1 MKITAI
7 QADNLLGIKS
17 VNVKLDTVVTLFAGR
32 NGSGKSSI
40 QEAVRMAICQDQVR
54 DVTTKKEFGKLVHGD
69 AKAGGA
75 HIAVDNDPDKGFA
88 FNMPKGDFT
97 GPEISEPMRVA
108 LHGQRFARMTEDQR
122 RTFLFGLTKLK
133 PNAETVKARML
144 APKWACEEAK
154 VDAVLPL
161 LRTGFP
167 SVCEHAK
174 SKATE
179 AKGAWRQLTG
189 ETYGAVKAPAW
200 EAPLPDLPAGDVA
213 ALVDQVAG
221 LDRNI
226 ATLNESLG
234 AIKNA
239 ARAAQ
244 DAASRRANLA
254 EAAGKI
260 DNLRDLIE
268 RNKADIAEYEPGVV
282 ALRERAAGTGKL
294 TMADELAHFLASL
307 PIPTLGKEW
316 EESANVILR
325 RYEAAGGDYGVAAGK
340 VDHEAKA
347 ALPEREKGLALL
359 KSRAANLQR
368 DLDSATQAKGQFDAL
383 APDAGAVD
391 ASAEITEVEGMLATA
406 RAERTKAENQ
416 RLDIVTATAAREAA
430 AGKTKQALAHHNDV
444 MAWTKVADALAPDG
458 IPAEML
464 LDALQPVNA
473 ALEQAAIDTDWR
485 QVVIAPDMSIT
496 AAGRPYQLLSE
507 SEQWR
512 TDAMIAEV
520 VAELS
525 GLRILMLDR
534 FDVLDMPGR
543 AQCLEW
549 LDSLAF
555 NDVMDTVLLFGTLK
569 ALPDNLADTISA
581 YWVEDGMIAGS
592 REQQQAA
599 A

>member
-1 MKITAI
+1 MKITTI

-40 QEAVRMAICQDQVR
+40 QEAVRMAICQDNVR
-54 DVTTKKEFGKLVHGD
+54 DVTIKKEFGKLVHGD

-75 HIAVDNDPDKGFA
+75 MIGIDNDPDKAFA
-88 FNMPKGDFT
+88 FNMPKGDFV
-97 GPEISEPMRVA
+97 GPEISESMRVA
-108 LHGQRFARMTEDQR
+108 LNGQRFARMTADER

-133 PNAETVKARML
+133 PNAATVKTRMM

-154 VDAVLPL
+154 IDAVMPL

-167 SVCEHAK
+167 SVCDHAK

-179 AKGAWRQLTG
+179 AKGAWRALTG

-200 EAPLPDLPAGDVA
+200 EAPVPDLPEGDLA
-213 ALVDQVAG
+213 HLVTTVAG

-239 ARAAQ
+239 ARKTQ
-244 DAASRRANLA
+244 DDATRRASLA
-254 EAAGKI
+254 DAAGKV
-260 DNLRDLIE
+260 DSLRDQIE
-268 RNKADIAEYEPGVV
+268 RNKVDIAEYEPGVV
-282 ALRERAAGTGKL
+282 ALRERAAGSGKL

-307 PIPTLGKEW
+307 PIQTLGKEW
-316 EESANVILR
+316 EESANAILR
-325 RYEAAGGDYGVAAGK
+325 RYEATGGDYGVAAGK
-340 VDHEAKA
+340 VDHEAQA

-359 KSRAANLQR
+359 KSRASNLQR

-383 APDAGAVD
+383 APAGDAVD
-391 ASAEITEVEGMLATA
+391 ASAEIAEVEGMLATA
-406 RAERTKAENQ
+406 RADRTKAENQ
-416 RLDIVTATAAREAA
+416 RLDIVTATEKRAA
-430 AGKTKQALAHHNDV
+430 AASKTAQALAHHNDV
-444 MAWTKVADALAPDG
+444 TAWTKVADALAPDG

-473 ALEQAAIDTDWR
+473 ALEQAAIDTEWM

-520 VAELS
+520 VAEIS

-555 NDVMDTVLLFGTLK
+555 NDVVDTVLLFGTLK
-569 ALPDNLADTISA
+569 APPDNLADTITA
-581 YWVEDGMIAGS
+581 YWVEGGLIAGA
-592 REQQQAA
+592 REQAA

>member
-1 MKITAI
+1 MKITTI

-17 VNVKLDTVVTLFAGR
+17 VNVKLETPVTLFAGR

-40 QEAVRMAICQDQVR
+40 QEAVRMAICQDHVR

-75 HIAVDNDPDKGFA
+75 HIGIDNDPDKGFA

-97 GPEISEPMRVA
+97 GPEISESMRVA
-108 LHGQRFARMTEDQR
+108 LNGQRFARMTPDER

-144 APKWACEEAK
+144 APKWACEESK

-167 SVCEHAK
+167 SVCDHAK

-189 ETYGAVKAPAW
+189 GTYGPLKAPEW

-213 ALVDQVAG
+213 TLADTVAG

-226 ATLNESLG
+226 AKMNESLG
-234 AIKNA
+234 AIKGT

-244 DAASRRANLA
+244 EAASRRANLA
-254 EAAGKI
+254 EAAGKVPG
-260 DNLRDLIE
+260 L
-268 RNKADIAEYEPGVV
+268 ADQLARAKQELADYEPSVV
-282 ALRERAAGTGKL
+282 ALRERAAGKARVGL
-294 TMADELAHFLASL
+294 VHDMAALLNERLDLYGEEANALLERYAEEY
-307 PIPTLGKEW
+307 PGPLG
-316 EESANVILR
+316 
-325 RYEAAGGDYGVAAGK
+325 GK
-340 VDHEAKA
+340 VDTEAQ
-347 ALPEREKGLALL
+347 ALL
-359 KSRAANLQR
+359 PAHEQGLQVMQNRIRNLQR

-383 APDAGAVD
+383 APDAEAVD
-391 ASAEITEVEGMLATA
+391 ASAEIAEVEDMLATA
-406 RAERTKAENQ
+406 RADRTKAENQ
-416 RLDIVTATAAREAA
+416 RLDIVTATTAREAA
-430 AGKTKQALAHHNDV
+430 ASKTKQALAHHNDV

-458 IPAEML
+458 IPAEIL
-464 LDALQPVNA
+464 LDAMQPVNA

-569 ALPDNLADTISA
+569 ALPDNLADTIAA

>member
-1 MKITAI
+1 MKITTI

-17 VNVKLDTVVTLFAGR
+17 VNVSLPTVVTLFAGR

-40 QEAVRMAICQDQVR
+40 QEAVRIAITQDTVR
-54 DVTTKKEFGKLVHGD
+54 DISLKKEFGKLVHGE

-75 HIAVDNDPDKGFA
+75 HVGIDCDPDKGFA
-88 FNMPKGDFT
+88 FNMPKGEFV
-97 GPEISEPMRVA
+97 GPEISEAMRVA
-108 LHGQRFARMTEDQR
+108 LYGQRFARMSADER

-133 PNAETVKARML
+133 PNAETVKARMM
-144 APKWACEEAK
+144 APKWACEESK
-154 VDAVLPL
+154 IDAVLPL

-179 AKGAWRQLTG
+179 AKGAWRALTG

-200 EAPLPDLPAGDVA
+200 EAPVPDLPAGDVA
-213 ALVDQVAG
+213 KLADTVAG
-221 LDRNI
+221 LERNI
-226 ATLNESLG
+226 TTLTESLG
-234 AIKNA
+234 TIKGA
-239 ARAAQ
+239 ARTAQ
-244 DAASRRANLA
+244 EAVSKRANLA
-254 EAAGKI
+254 EAAGKVAGLA
-260 DNLRDLIE
+260 DQLTAAKSDLA
-268 RNKADIAEYEPGVV
+268 KYEPTVE
-282 ALRERAAGTGKL
+282 ALRLRAAGTVRVGLVHDMAAWIVDAHKAISDENSALTPDGAELVARYEKEHGKL
-294 TMADELAHFLASL
+294 G
-307 PIPTLGKEW
+307 GK
-316 EESANVILR
+316 IDT
-325 RYEAAGGDYGVAAGK
+325 EAQGQ
-340 VDHEAKA
+340 
-347 ALPEREKGLALL
+347 LPEHEKGLLVMQN
-359 KSRAANLQR
+359 RVRNLQR

-391 ASAEITEVEGMLATA
+391 ASAEIAEVEGLLQAA
-406 RAERTKAENQ
+406 RADRQKAENQ
-416 RLDIVTATAAREAA
+416 RLDIVTATTARTASTA
-430 AGKTKQALAHHNDV
+430 KTAQALAHHNDV

-464 LDALQPVNA
+464 LEALEPVNA
-473 ALEQAAIDTDWR
+473 ALVQNATDTDWMTPA
-485 QVVIAPDMSIT
+485 VSSDMALT
-496 AAGRPYQLLSE
+496 ANGRPYQLLSE

-512 TDAMIAEV
+512 WDAMFAEV

-543 AQCLEW
+543 VQCLEW

-569 ALPDNLADTISA
+569 SLPTDLADTITA
-581 YWVEDGMIAGS
+581 YWVEDGMIAGA
-592 REQQQAA
+592 REQAA

>member
-1 MKITAI
+1 MKITSI
-7 QADNLLGIKS
+7 QVDNLLGVKS
-17 VNVKLDTVVTLFAGR
+17 VNVELPTAITLFAGR
-32 NGSGKSSI
+32 NGSAKSSI
-40 QEAVRMAICQDQVR
+40 QEAVRMAICQDNVR
-54 DVTTKKEFGKLVHGD
+54 DVTKKNEYTKLVNDG

-75 HIAVDNDPDKGFA
+75 MIQMDRDPDQSFA

-108 LHGQRFARMTEDQR
+108 LNGQRFAAMTADER

-133 PNAETVKARML
+133 PNAATVKARML
-144 APKWACEEAK
+144 TEKWACEEAK
-154 VDAVLPL
+154 IDAVMPL

-200 EAPLPDLPAGDVA
+200 EAPMPDLPDGDVEQLTA
-213 ALVDQVAG
+213 TVAG

-226 ATLNESLG
+226 AAMTESLG
-234 AIKNA
+234 TIKA
-239 ARAAQ
+239 TARAAQ
-244 DAASRRANLA
+244 GAATKRANLA
-254 EAAGKI
+254 EAAGKVPGLA
-260 DNLRDLIE
+260 DQLQRAKDDL
-268 RNKADIAEYEPGVV
+268 AEYEPGVV
-282 ALRERAAGTGKL
+282 ELRQRAAGTGKL
-294 TMADELAHFLASL
+294 TLTDELANFIATTD
-307 PIPTLGKEW
+307 IPKLGATV
-316 EESANVILR
+316 EEAANVLLR
-325 RYEAAGGDYGVAAGK
+325 RYEATGGDYGVAAGK
-340 VDHEAKA
+340 VDTEAQA
-347 ALPEREKGLALL
+347 ALPEREKGLLVL
-359 KSRAANLQR
+359 RNRATNLQR

-383 APDAGAVD
+383 APAGGAVD
-391 ASAEITEVEGMLATA
+391 ASAEIEEVEGLLADT
-406 RAERTKAENQ
+406 RANRQKAENA
-416 RLDIVTATAAREAA
+416 RLDIVTATTARAAA

-464 LDALQPVNA
+464 KDALQPVNA
-473 ALEQAAIDTDWR
+473 ALEQAAIDTDWMK
-485 QVVIAPDMSIT
+485 VEISPDMSIT
-496 AAGRPYQLLSE
+496 AAGRARQMLSE

-512 TDAMIAEV
+512 TDAMIAQV

-534 FDVLDMPGR
+534 FDVLDLPGR

-549 LDSLAF
+549 LDSLAY
-555 NDVMDTVLLFGTLK
+555 NDIVDTVLLFGTLK
-569 ALPDNLADTISA
+569 ALPDGLADTITA
-581 YWVEDGMIAGS
+581 YWVEGGYIAGA
-592 REQQQAA
+592 REQQAA